1 MRNEIV
7 KKHKLQNKR
16 KMRVRKQM
24 HGTSIKPRLSVMKS
38 NKHIH
43 VQLID
48 DDLSVTIASVSTGGK
63 EYKADESMKKNKE
76 SARKLGEAIGAK
88 AVQANIK
95 EVIFDRGPYKYHGIL
110 AELAD
115 GARQAGLKF

>member
-7 KKHKLQNKR
+7 KKHKLQNRR
-16 KMRVRKQM
+16 KMRVRQKM
-24 HGTSIKPRLSVMKS
+24 HGTSIKPRLNVMKS

-48 DDLSVTIASVSTGGK
+48 DDKAITIASVSTVTK
-63 EYKADESMKKNKE
+63 ENRQNKMKKNKE
-76 SARKLGEAIGAK
+76 SARELGKAIGAK
-88 AVQANIK
+88 AVAVNID

-115 GARQAGLKF
+115 GAREAGLKF

>member
-1 MRNEIV
+1 MSNEITR
-7 KKHKLQNKR
+7 KHKLSVKR
-16 KMRVRKQM
+16 AYRVRKKM
-24 HGTSIKPRLSVMKS
+24 HGTSLKPRLSVMKS

-48 DDLSVTIASVSTGGK
+48 DDKSLTIGSVSTGSK
-63 EYKADESMKKNKE
+63 ELKGTEFSKKCKA
-76 SARKLGEAIGAK
+76 SARKLGETIGEI
-88 AVQANIK
+88 AVKQNIK
-95 EVIFDRGPYKYHGIL
+95 EIVFDRGPYKYHGIL

>member
-7 KKHKLQNKR
+7 KKHKLKNRR
-16 KMRVRKQM
+16 KMRVRQKM
-24 HGTSIKPRLSVMKS
+24 HGTSSKPRLNVMKS

-43 VQLID
+43 IQLID
-48 DDLSVTIASVSTGGK
+48 DDKAITIAAVSTVSK
-63 EYKADESMKKNKE
+63 ENRQNKMKKNKE
-76 SARKLGEAIGAK
+76 SARELGKAIGAK
-88 AVQANIK
+88 AVAANID

-115 GARQAGLKF
+115 GAREAGLKF

>member
-1 MRNEIV
+1 MTSEV
-7 KKHKLQNKR
+7 DKKHRLQVKR
-16 KMRVRKQM
+16 KIRVRKAL

-43 VQLID
+43 AQLID
-48 DDLSVTIASVSTGGK
+48 DDKSHTLGAVSTDSK
-63 EYKADESMKKNKE
+63 QFKNTEFKKKNKV
-76 SARKLGEAIGAK
+76 SARKLGETIGALALK
-88 AVQANIK
+88 MNIK
-95 EVIFDRGPYKYHGIL
+95 EIIFDRGPYKYHGIL

>member
-7 KKHKLQNKR
+7 KKHKLQNRR
-16 KMRVRKQM
+16 KQRVRSQM
-24 HGTSIKPRLSVMKS
+24 HGTSLKPRLNVMKS

-48 DDLSVTIASVSTGGK
+48 DDKSITIAAVSTVSK
-63 EYKADESMKKNKE
+63 ESRANGMKKNKE
-76 SARKLGEAIGAK
+76 TARKLGETIGAQ
-88 AVQANIK
+88 AVKANIK
-95 EVIFDRGPYKYHGIL
+95 EVIFDRGPHKYHGIL

-115 GARQAGLKF
+115 GAREAGLKF

>member
-48 DDLSVTIASVSTGGK
+48 DDLSVTIASVSTNGK
-63 EYKADESMKKNKE
+63 EQRTDEMKKNKE